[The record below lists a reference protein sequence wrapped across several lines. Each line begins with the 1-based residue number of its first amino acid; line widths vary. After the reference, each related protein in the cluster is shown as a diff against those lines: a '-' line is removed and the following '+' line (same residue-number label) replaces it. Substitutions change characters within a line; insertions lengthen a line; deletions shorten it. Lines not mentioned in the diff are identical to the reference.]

1 MFELIMIVALIVFM
15 YRLAEHENMAGWL
28 WGLITFAVC
37 GGAMFIP
44 LPYVRVVIAG
54 AVAFGAMFAFK
65 LLGD

>member
-1 MFELIMIVALIVFM
+1 MLGLVMIIALIVFM

-44 LPYVRVVIAG
+44 LPLLRVVIAG
-54 AVAFGAMFAFK
+54 VVAFGAMFVFK